1 MGESQCGT
9 FHKKDK
15 TLSGDE
21 EYVIFE
27 ESSNWRQGTQGLF
40 HPPFKMERG
49 NKLDL
54 AGGEARHVSVG
65 EPPTPAVHIY

>member
-1 MGESQCGT
+1 MWDIS
-9 FHKKDK
+9 KKGK

-40 HPPFKMERG
+40 LPPFKMERG
-49 NKLDL
+49 NELDL
-54 AGGEARHVSVG
+54 AGEEAHHVSIG
-65 EPPTPAVHIY
+65 EPPTPAVHVY